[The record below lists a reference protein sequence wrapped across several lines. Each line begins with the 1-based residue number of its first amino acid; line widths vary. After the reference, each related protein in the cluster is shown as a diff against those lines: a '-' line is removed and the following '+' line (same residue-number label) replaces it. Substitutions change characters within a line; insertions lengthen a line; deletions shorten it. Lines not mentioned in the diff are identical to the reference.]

1 MIENSSFAA
10 WMPLIFS
17 SSMTDLSQASSNML
31 KMNGNGGQ
39 PCLFTDFNVIIALSF
54 APFRMTL

>member
-31 KMNGNGGQ
+31 IMNGKAGQ
-39 PCLFTDFNVIIALSF
+39 PCLFTDFNVINCFEFLSV
-54 APFRMTL
+54 